1 MSRLWQTGLGP
12 AGFAVRRGMRTA
24 IPVVPGQHHEPAE
37 PPCTNTSQPFGR
49 GGRQARARATAP
61 AGTASSSM
69 GGTPPG
75 RTRTVRDQAADG
87 LRADPSGDPLQRPR
101 RRVTHAVG
109 CGAAGALGSSGSAR
123 DCSIIAAIE
132 PGFDPA
138 RSPARAASAAL
149 GGHVKAGS
157 WSGLKGFTG
166 WFGSM
171 RFVRVVAFASRGVS
185 GALRPNWSRRV
196 LMMLV
201 WSNGE
206 RPAGGRKIVPGW
218 MEGWIKRAGTRTPS
232 PE

>member
-1 MSRLWQTGLGP
+1 MYEHVP
-12 AGFAVRRGMRTA
+12 AVRSRRPPGPPGQRLLPEPRPEAWGERRPDEPAPSEIKQPMGFVQTHLATHCNARGDGLLT
-24 IPVVPGQHHEPAE
+24 PSGVVPQALLVPRAL
-37 PPCTNTSQPFGR
+37 R
-49 GGRQARARATAP
+49 GLLDNRGDRAWLRSGSIARP
-61 AGTASSSM
+61 
-69 GGTPPG
+69 
-75 RTRTVRDQAADG
+75 
-87 LRADPSGDPLQRPR
+87 
-101 RRVTHAVG
+101 
-109 CGAAGALGSSGSAR
+109 AAG
-123 DCSIIAAIE
+123 
-132 PGFDPA
+132 
-138 RSPARAASAAL
+138 AAL

-206 RPAGGRKIVPGW
+206 RPAGRRKIVPGW